1 MVYGDGCFKDNVT
14 GIWELADPEPAL
26 GCTTYLKNLVQY
38 ELKFKL
44 FVSELTNKGLSR
56 EEIEQTITAEKEKVT
71 ATDFKAEGT
80 TPRMT
85 KSLVASLA
93 DLVSGSGQRGTPLVV
108 VKNYLLNYK
117 G

>member
-1 MVYGDGCFKDNVT
+1 
-14 GIWELADPEPAL
+14 
-26 GCTTYLKNLVQY
+26 
-38 ELKFKL
+38 
-44 FVSELTNKGLSR
+44 
-56 EEIEQTITAEKEKVT
+56 IERTIAAEKEKVT

-80 TPRMT
+80 TPRMV